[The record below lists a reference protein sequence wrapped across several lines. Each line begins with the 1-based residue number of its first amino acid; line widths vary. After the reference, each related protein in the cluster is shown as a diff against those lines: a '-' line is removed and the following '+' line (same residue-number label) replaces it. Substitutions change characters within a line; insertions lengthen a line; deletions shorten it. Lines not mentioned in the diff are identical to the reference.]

1 MNSSQYKYALFGIAT
16 FAFLFAI
23 HLIIPLSSM
32 ITLFP
37 SNSNACMV
45 SFGTYNGHRY
55 RSPTQTVSEGKCLV
69 ESKWMRVMQ
78 HSVKLDPNSQ
88 DIIDDW
94 LFIDYHDRI
103 NVLVEDPESGNY
115 SHQGGEGATIR
126 YLVFK
131 QSKYSLEGRESLAIV
146 GGIIEP
152 GESPLIAAVR
162 EVEEE
167 MGVNCETQIKLGRY
181 RTDVNRGIGWVNS
194 FLFRDCRKSGGGGLK
209 GQMINTADEVGK
221 PDAERQ
227 DLISMTK
234 DEVKESLMRGEFLE
248 VQWSNTVALA
258 MLQK

>member
-1 MNSSQYKYALFGIAT
+1 
-16 FAFLFAI
+16 
-23 HLIIPLSSM
+23 
-32 ITLFP
+32 
-37 SNSNACMV
+37 
-45 SFGTYNGHRY
+45 
-55 RSPTQTVSEGKCLV
+55 
-69 ESKWMRVMQ
+69 MQ
-78 HSVKLDPNSQ
+78 HSVKLDPTSQ

-103 NVLVEDPESGNY
+103 NVLVEDPKSNLY
-115 SHQGGEGATIR
+115 QGDTTNIRHLGEAIR

-152 GESPLIAAVR
+152 GESPLSAAVR
-162 EVEEE
+162 EVKEE
-167 MGVNCETQIKLGRY
+167 MGVICETQIMLGRY

-194 FLFRDCRKSGGGGLK
+194 FLFRDCSKSKSGGGG
-209 GQMINTADEVGK
+209 GGEVINAADEVGK

>member
-1 MNSSQYKYALFGIAT
+1 
-16 FAFLFAI
+16 
-23 HLIIPLSSM
+23 
-32 ITLFP
+32 
-37 SNSNACMV
+37 
-45 SFGTYNGHRY
+45 
-55 RSPTQTVSEGKCLV
+55 
-69 ESKWMRVMQ
+69 MQ
-78 HSVKLDPNSQ
+78 HSVKLDPTSQ

-103 NVLVEDPESGNY
+103 NVLVEDPKSNSY
-115 SHQGGEGATIR
+115 QGDTTNIRHLGEAIR

-152 GESPLIAAVR
+152 GESPLSAAVR
-162 EVEEE
+162 EVKEE
-167 MGVNCETQIKLGRY
+167 MGVICETQIMLGRY

-194 FLFRDCRKSGGGGLK
+194 FLFRDCSKSKSGGGG
-209 GQMINTADEVGK
+209 GGEVINAADEVGK